1 MSWLLPCSL
10 GSSSACFMT
19 NVCQLYN
26 CHLYNC
32 HRDRASIRLSICAT
46 VIVRKVA
53 RTRLVFCTTVTVT
66 KVARTRLVFCTTVTV
81 TKVARTRLVFCTT
94 VTVTKVARTRLVFCT
109 TVTVTQGADA
119 FGYVYNRDRGVP
131 AGSCSTM
138 KGGGGWRGEGET
150 ENCTEEVLAERG
162 VFSVPSYFRRSCEGC
177 LSSLHRATLGAGTV
191 SLIPS

>member
-138 KGGGGWRGEGET
+138 KGGEGGGGRGKRRTVRKRCWRR
-150 ENCTEEVLAERG
+150 EECFQFPPIFGARV
-162 VFSVPSYFRRSCEGC
+162 
-177 LSSLHRATLGAGTV
+177 RAA
-191 SLIPS
+191 

>member
-26 CHLYNC
+26 GHLYNC

-53 RTRLVFCTTVTVT
+53 RTRLVFCTTFIVTQG
-66 KVARTRLVFCTTVTV
+66 
-81 TKVARTRLVFCTT
+81 
-94 VTVTKVARTRLVFCT
+94 ARTRLVFCT
-109 TVTVTQGADA
+109 TVTVTQGADT

-138 KGGGGWRGEGET
+138 KRGGWRGGGDNGE
-150 ENCTEEVLAERG
+150 LYGRG
-162 VFSVPSYFRRSCEGC
+162 VGRKRSVF
-177 LSSLHRATLGAGTV
+177 SSLLFSALV
-191 SLIPS
+191 

>member
-53 RTRLVFCTTVTVT
+53 RTRLVFCTTVI
-66 KVARTRLVFCTTVTV
+66 
-81 TKVARTRLVFCTT
+81 
-94 VTVTKVARTRLVFCT
+94 
-109 TVTVTQGADA
+109 VTQGDDT
-119 FGYVYNRDRGVP
+119 FGHVYSRDRGAP

-138 KGGGGWRGEGET
+138 KGWGWGGGGVEGGTT

-162 VFSVPSYFRRSCEGC
+162 VFSVPSYFRRSCEGP